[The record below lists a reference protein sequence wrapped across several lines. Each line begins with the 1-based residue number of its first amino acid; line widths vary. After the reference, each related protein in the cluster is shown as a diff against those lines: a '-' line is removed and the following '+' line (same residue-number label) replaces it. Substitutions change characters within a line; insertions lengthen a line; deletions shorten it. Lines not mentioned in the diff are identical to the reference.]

1 MWFMLALV
9 PDGATFGHNTTD
21 NILSAGHF
29 LPSISSTPTAGSLGL
44 KADRSLSQEGRGAHL
59 RVCCRGCL
67 RRCCLLQLPR
77 GCKEGKGCCAV
88 SPAGCRGGC
97 QSAEQ
102 MSQGSA
108 TSALFIN
115 RGQKALQCCACGW
128 EGEKWQSAL
137 FSH

>member
-1 MWFMLALV
+1 MNSSRGLIWLGRDSRKWLNCRIIQISLQALHPNTSLWVGMCGSV
-9 PDGATFGHNTTD
+9 PPSPAAPVPQ
-21 NILSAGHF
+21 LSGTVSQG
-29 LPSISSTPTAGSLGL
+29 LDPT
-44 KADRSLSQEGRGAHL
+44 
-59 RVCCRGCL
+59 
-67 RRCCLLQLPR
+67 QLPR